1 MEKKFRK
8 VVVIFIDILGSQSRV
23 DFNEWYNVMS
33 IFSRMIEHEKEYDSN
48 HPWTVYKRETHVF
61 SDCAYIIYDY
71 KNNIEDGRKD
81 MYELM
86 GVACYNT
93 EKVLYEFLKNGF
105 VARGAITYGDLFYDN
120 EKNIWFGPAMN
131 RAYFLESNQAIFPRV
146 IIDPEY
152 AEKLFEFNENKYR
165 SNNEQKM
172 FNGKILCRD
181 EDGFIYLNY
190 LNKGKIGIIN
200 QMEYMNVVEAALQL
214 CDMERN
220 KTRKTEK
227 MRQSIKIKYDWLEKY
242 LLIPDNM
249 L

>member
-71 KNNIEDGRKD
+71 KDNIEDGRKD

-131 RAYFLESNQAIFPRV
+131 RAYF
-146 IIDPEY
+146 
-152 AEKLFEFNENKYR
+152 
-165 SNNEQKM
+165 
-172 FNGKILCRD
+172 
-181 EDGFIYLNY
+181 
-190 LNKGKIGIIN
+190 
-200 QMEYMNVVEAALQL
+200 
-214 CDMERN
+214 
-220 KTRKTEK
+220 
-227 MRQSIKIKYDWLEKY
+227 
-242 LLIPDNM
+242 
-249 L
+249 

>member
-23 DFNEWYNVMS
+23 NFDEWYNVMS
-33 IFSRMIEHEKEYDSN
+33 VFSRMVEREKELDDN
-48 HPWTVYKRETHVF
+48 HPWTVYKRETHIF

-71 KNNIEDGRKD
+71 KDDIEESKKD

-86 GVACYNT
+86 GIACYNT
-93 EKVLYEFLKNGF
+93 EKVLYEFLKNEF
-105 VARGAITYGDLFYDN
+105 IARGAITYGDLFYDN

-131 RAYFLESNQAIFPRV
+131 RAYFLESKQAIFPRI

-152 AEKLFEFNENKYR
+152 AEKLFEFNENKYC
-165 SNNEQKM
+165 SSAEHKN

-181 EDGFIYLNY
+181 IDGFIYLNY
-190 LNKGKIGIIN
+190 LNSEKLGMN
-200 QMEYMNVVEAALQL
+200 HMEYMNVTETILQL
-214 CDMERN
+214 CDKER
-220 KTRKTEK
+220 KKIRETEEIQK
-227 MRQSIKIKYDWLEKY
+227 SIKNKYDWLEKY
-242 LLIPDNM
+242 LLTPNDR